1 MNKNKKLVKT
11 MAVVVSGALMAQSG
25 SGYVYAKE
33 TGENMEQKASVEK
46 EETVY
51 VKADANGE
59 KEDVI
64 VSEWLKNTEG
74 GESIADTSELSSIEN
89 VKGEEGFTQ
98 NGEKLVWDAG
108 GNDIYYQGTTNREL
122 PVGVEITYY
131 LDGEK
136 VTPEE
141 LAGKSGHVKIRYQYK
156 NMSQEGDIY
165 TPFVMVTGM
174 VLPGENFKNTSV
186 TNGKVISDGEKTIVI
201 GIGLPGMYDSL
212 KLGDSEELKDMEI
225 PDSFEIEAD
234 AADFEIAMAMT
245 VADPLNLEDLDLDD
259 IGDVDDLREKIN
271 DLTDG
276 SAELVDGS
284 GELADGV
291 QTLKDSCGELID
303 GIDTIDENMG
313 ILSDGIQTLD
323 TKKADLISGINALT
337 DGIDMLESK
346 KGELVQGVQELNE
359 GGKELKEGAKE
370 ARNGS
375 RTLSKSTKLILEG
388 VKELAGGEGSQK
400 LQSGSKQL
408 VSGSKVLKDGSA
420 SLADGIET
428 MLKQADEKQ
437 LLAGAQQLQDGSAEF
452 AERLAAYT
460 SGVDSLVNALSAS
473 DETDPSK
480 NGYMESVNQYIAGVD
495 ALLDALEASG
505 ANTGAAGAEE
515 ESVKQESEPA
525 AAKTTQETV
534 VKTTISDQSI
544 GDIQSVLAELQG
556 VQALLGGSSP
566 QDLLA
571 MADQYPAYVAKL
583 ENCIDLLGDS
593 LGGIQ
598 QENIEITT
606 IVQNTE
612 EQEPSAEQAQ
622 SMSYGDTIAQLRAA
636 GAALKAQ
643 STGSTDPQNPTIQNA
658 IEALTGNTSLDGV
671 EMPVSAALI
680 TSAETIAAGTSQLN
694 AGVQEV
700 FYGVQDQLLP
710 GAKQLAS
717 GAADLYNGSSQL
729 NEGLGTLFAGT
740 DTLQSNMNKLA
751 EGAASL
757 AGGNQQLYL
766 GAAALAN
773 GTGQLNSGANILAS
787 GIGQLSSGGSA
798 LRSGADALGSGISEL
813 ADGSSKL
820 KDGTSELAEGGTKLG
835 DGVEELKD
843 GADELKE
850 GMEKLDEE
858 GIQEIADA
866 MNEDV
871 LDTIERLEQI
881 RDAGMDYRL
890 FGDSSTAGDGKF
902 IFTIDS
908 IEAE

>member
-1 MNKNKKLVKT
+1 M
-11 MAVVVSGALMAQSG
+11 
-25 SGYVYAKE
+25 
-33 TGENMEQKASVEK
+33 
-46 EETVY
+46 
-51 VKADANGE
+51 
-59 KEDVI
+59 
-64 VSEWLKNTEG
+64 
-74 GESIADTSELSSIEN
+74 
-89 VKGEEGFTQ
+89 
-98 NGEKLVWDAG
+98 
-108 GNDIYYQGTTNREL
+108 
-122 PVGVEITYY
+122 
-131 LDGEK
+131 
-136 VTPEE
+136 
-141 LAGKSGHVKIRYQYK
+141 
-156 NMSQEGDIY
+156 
-165 TPFVMVTGM
+165 
-174 VLPGENFKNTSV
+174 
-186 TNGKVISDGEKTIVI
+186 
-201 GIGLPGMYDSL
+201 
-212 KLGDSEELKDMEI
+212 
-225 PDSFEIEAD
+225 
-234 AADFEIAMAMT
+234 
-245 VADPLNLEDLDLDD
+245 
-259 IGDVDDLREKIN
+259 
-271 DLTDG
+271 
-276 SAELVDGS
+276 
-284 GELADGV
+284 
-291 QTLKDSCGELID
+291 
-303 GIDTIDENMG
+303 
-313 ILSDGIQTLD
+313 
-323 TKKADLISGINALT
+323 
-337 DGIDMLESK
+337 
-346 KGELVQGVQELNE
+346 
-359 GGKELKEGAKE
+359 
-370 ARNGS
+370 
-375 RTLSKSTKLILEG
+375 
-388 VKELAGGEGSQK
+388 
-400 LQSGSKQL
+400 
-408 VSGSKVLKDGSA
+408 
-420 SLADGIET
+420 
-428 MLKQADEKQ
+428 
-437 LLAGAQQLQDGSAEF
+437 
-452 AERLAAYT
+452 
-460 SGVDSLVNALSAS
+460 
-473 DETDPSK
+473 
-480 NGYMESVNQYIAGVD
+480 
-495 ALLDALEASG
+495 EASG
-505 ANTGAAGAEE
+505 TNTGAARAEE

-525 AAKTTQETV
+525 AAETTQETV

-871 LDTIERLEQI
+871 LDTVERLEQI

>member
-1 MNKNKKLVKT
+1 
-11 MAVVVSGALMAQSG
+11 
-25 SGYVYAKE
+25 
-33 TGENMEQKASVEK
+33 
-46 EETVY
+46 
-51 VKADANGE
+51 
-59 KEDVI
+59 
-64 VSEWLKNTEG
+64 
-74 GESIADTSELSSIEN
+74 
-89 VKGEEGFTQ
+89 
-98 NGEKLVWDAG
+98 
-108 GNDIYYQGTTNREL
+108 
-122 PVGVEITYY
+122 
-131 LDGEK
+131 
-136 VTPEE
+136 
-141 LAGKSGHVKIRYQYK
+141 
-156 NMSQEGDIY
+156 
-165 TPFVMVTGM
+165 
-174 VLPGENFKNTSV
+174 
-186 TNGKVISDGEKTIVI
+186 
-201 GIGLPGMYDSL
+201 
-212 KLGDSEELKDMEI
+212 
-225 PDSFEIEAD
+225 
-234 AADFEIAMAMT
+234 
-245 VADPLNLEDLDLDD
+245 
-259 IGDVDDLREKIN
+259 
-271 DLTDG
+271 
-276 SAELVDGS
+276 
-284 GELADGV
+284 
-291 QTLKDSCGELID
+291 
-303 GIDTIDENMG
+303 
-313 ILSDGIQTLD
+313 
-323 TKKADLISGINALT
+323 
-337 DGIDMLESK
+337 
-346 KGELVQGVQELNE
+346 
-359 GGKELKEGAKE
+359 
-370 ARNGS
+370 
-375 RTLSKSTKLILEG
+375 
-388 VKELAGGEGSQK
+388 
-400 LQSGSKQL
+400 
-408 VSGSKVLKDGSA
+408 
-420 SLADGIET
+420 
-428 MLKQADEKQ
+428 
-437 LLAGAQQLQDGSAEF
+437 
-452 AERLAAYT
+452 
-460 SGVDSLVNALSAS
+460 
-473 DETDPSK
+473 
-480 NGYMESVNQYIAGVD
+480 MESVNRYIAGVD
-495 ALLDALEASG
+495 ALLDVLEASG

-515 ESVKQESEPA
+515 ESVKQESESA
-525 AAKTTQETV
+525 AAETTQETV

>member
-1 MNKNKKLVKT
+1 MNKKKRLVKT
-11 MAVVVSGALMAQSG
+11 MAVAMTGVLMSQSAA
-25 SGYVYAKE
+25 GYVYAQE
-33 TGENMEQKASVEK
+33 AAEGVEQKVSAEK

-59 KEDVI
+59 TEEVI

-74 GESIADTSELSSIEN
+74 SENISDTSELSGIEN

-108 GNDIYYQGTTNREL
+108 GNDIYYQGTPNREL

-131 LDGEK
+131 LDGK
-136 VTPEE
+136 KIAPEE
-141 LAGKSGHVKIRYQYK
+141 LAGKSGHVKIRYEYK
-156 NMSQEGDIY
+156 NMSKEGDIY

-174 VLPGENFKNTSV
+174 VLLGENFKNASV
-186 TNGKVISDGEKTIVI
+186 TNGKAISDGEKTIVI

-212 KLGDSEELKDMEI
+212 KLGDSEELKDIDI
-225 PDSFEIEAD
+225 PDFFEMEAE
-234 AADFEIAMAMT
+234 ATDFEVTTAMT
-245 VADPLNLEDLDLDD
+245 VAKPLNLEDLDLDD
-259 IGDVDDLREKIN
+259 IGDADDLREKL
-271 DLTDG
+271 DELVDG
-276 SAELVDGS
+276 SSELVDGS

-313 ILSDGIQTLD
+313 ILSAGIQTLD
-323 TKKADLISGINALT
+323 SKKTDLISGINALA

-346 KGELVQGVQELNE
+346 KGELVRGVQELDA
-359 GGKELKEGAKE
+359 GSSELKEGAEE
-370 ARNGS
+370 ASNGS
-375 RTLSKSTKLILEG
+375 KTFSESTNLILEG

-400 LQSGSKQL
+400 LQKGSKQL
-408 VSGSKVLKDGSA
+408 VSGSEALKDGSA
-420 SLADGIET
+420 SLAGGIET
-428 MLKQADEKQ
+428 MLKQADEQ
-437 LLAGAQQLQDGSAEF
+437 QFLAGAQQLEDGSAEF
-452 AERLAAYT
+452 AERLATYT
-460 SGVDSLVNALSAS
+460 EGVDSLVNALSAS

-495 ALLDALEASG
+495 TLLDVLEASG
-505 ANTGAAGAEE
+505 ADTGAAGTEA
-515 ESVKQESEPA
+515 ESVMSESEPVSA
-525 AAKTTQETV
+525 ETTQETV

-544 GDIQSVLAELQG
+544 GDIQAVLSELQG

-598 QENIEITT
+598 QENIEVTT
-606 IVQNTE
+606 IMQNTE
-612 EQEPSAEQAQ
+612 AQGKSAEPVQFP
-622 SMSYGDTIAQLRAA
+622 SYGDTIEQLRAA

-643 STGSTDPQNPTIQNA
+643 STGSSDPENPTIQDA
-658 IEALTGNTSLDGV
+658 IGALTGNTSLDGI
-671 EMPVSAALI
+671 EMPVSAALT
-680 TSAETIAAGTSQLN
+680 TSAETLASGAAQLN
-694 AGVQEV
+694 GGVQEV
-700 FYGVQDQLLP
+700 FDGVQNQLLP
-710 GAKQLAS
+710 GANQLAS
-717 GAADLYNGSSQL
+717 GAADLYNGSSEL
-729 NEGLGTLFAGT
+729 NKGIGTLFAGAG
-740 DTLQSNMNKLA
+740 TLQSNMNKLA
-751 EGAASL
+751 DGASSL
-757 AGGNQQLYL
+757 AEGNQQLYL
-766 GAAALAN
+766 GAAALAD

-798 LRSGADALGSGISEL
+798 LRSGAGALGSGISEL
-813 ADGSSKL
+813 ADGSSML
-820 KDGTSELAEGGTKLG
+820 KGGTSELAEGGTKLG

-858 GIQEIADA
+858 GIQELADI
-866 MNEDV
+866 MSEDV

-881 RDAGMDYRL
+881 RDVGMDYRL
-890 FGDSSTAGDGKF
+890 FGDSSTTGDGKF
-902 IFTIDS
+902 IFTIGS